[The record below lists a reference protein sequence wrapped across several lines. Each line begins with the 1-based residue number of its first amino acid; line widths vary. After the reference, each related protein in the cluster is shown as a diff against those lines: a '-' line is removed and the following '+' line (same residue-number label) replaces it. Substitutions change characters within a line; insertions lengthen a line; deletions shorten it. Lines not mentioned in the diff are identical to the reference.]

1 MKKSIK
7 RLFSLVLAML
17 MLLGLCAC
25 GKKNVISG
33 DQALEV
39 YLWDAG
45 YGTAWLETA
54 LEAFAQEDWVK
65 EKYPNLQYKLV
76 TNDQSGYAEGRIG
89 AGSANSIDL
98 FFASSLQGTFK
109 TLTVDLT
116 EKLFNSKVPGEDVLY
131 KDKMQPY
138 ILDALNYK
146 DELGQKTDRFYGTGY
161 GDGMTGFIYNRT
173 LFEKLGLELPR
184 TTDELVALCQ
194 KVKDMDGKNPA
205 YPHTYSIIS
214 SKIAYSD
221 RLVDVWW
228 AQYDTA
234 EGVSNYYNAIAPD
247 GTRNSVDIFN
257 EKGRLETAKIY
268 ESLYKKDAGYFDRS
282 SYNYEFIQ
290 GQTRMLIGEG
300 LLMVCGEWFSTE
312 MRDLANEYIERGYD
326 YDIGMMNV
334 PVVSAIID
342 KTPTIKDDAM
352 LSQVI
357 ADIDAGLTA
366 PSDSSVSA
374 EDYAIVM
381 AARGVHT
388 TRDALSS
395 TAVIAKESDA
405 VEIAIDF
412 LRYMATD
419 EALSIYAEKTY
430 GGLMP
435 FDYELKKD
443 NPELHEKLTKEYGKT
458 YEVLQNV
465 SDILHKPYSSG
476 VSYVSPMITYSAFTA
491 FTSPNMEGKFMADD
505 SLTAE
510 AYIADHDSYW
520 LANNAAN
527 FQKALARAGLS

>member
-1 MKKSIK
+1 MKKLMK
-7 RLFSLVLAML
+7 KLFCFALVVA
-17 MLLGLCAC
+17 MLLGVCAC
-25 GKKNVISG
+25 GTKKEISG
-33 DQALEV
+33 EQALEV

-45 YGTAWLETA
+45 YGTEWMTSA
-54 LEAFAQEDWVK
+54 LAAFAQQDWVK

-76 TNDQSGYAEGRIG
+76 SNDQSGYAEGRIG

-116 EKLFNSKVPGEDVLY
+116 DGLFNSKVPGEDVLY

-146 DELGQKTDRFYGTGY
+146 DELGKKTDKFYGTGY
-161 GDGMTGFIYNRT
+161 SDGMTGFIYNRT
-173 LFEKLGLELPR
+173 LFERLGLELPR

-194 KVKDMDGKNPA
+194 KVKDMGGKNPA
-205 YPHTYSIIS
+205 YPYTYTIIS

-234 EGVSNYYNAIAPD
+234 EGVNNYFNAIAPD
-247 GTRNSVDIFN
+247 GTRNSVEIFN
-257 EKGRLETAKIY
+257 ENGRLETAKIY

-300 LLMVCGEWFSTE
+300 LLMVCGEWFSAE

-334 PVVSAIID
+334 PVVSAIIN
-342 KTPTIKDDAM
+342 KTPTIKNDAM

-366 PSDSSVSA
+366 PSDSTVSA
-374 EDYAIVM
+374 EDFAFIM
-381 AARGVHT
+381 KARGVHT
-388 TRDALSS
+388 TRDAMSS
-395 TAVIAKESDA
+395 TAVIPKDSDA
-405 VEIAIDF
+405 VEVAIDF
-412 LRYMATD
+412 LRYLATD

-430 GGLMP
+430 GGMMP
-435 FDYELKKD
+435 FDYEIKKD
-443 NPELHEKLTKEYGKT
+443 NPALHEKLIKEYGKT
-458 YEVLQNV
+458 YEVMQNV

-476 VSYVSPMITYSAFTA
+476 VSYTSPMLTYSAFTA
-491 FTSPNMEGKFMADD
+491 FTSPNMEGKFMSDD
-505 SLTAE
+505 NLTAE
-510 AYIADHDSYW
+510 DYIANHDSYW
-520 LANNAAN
+520 LDNNAAN